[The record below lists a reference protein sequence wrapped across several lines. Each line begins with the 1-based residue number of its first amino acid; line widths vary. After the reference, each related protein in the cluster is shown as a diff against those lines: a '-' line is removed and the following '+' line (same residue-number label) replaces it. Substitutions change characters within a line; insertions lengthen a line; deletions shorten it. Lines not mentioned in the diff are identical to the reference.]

1 MSVTRAD
8 VEAILVLSTM
18 LPNKTADELLK
29 LLEDFYGSEFD
40 KPYIDLYSCLSR
52 YVGYLAYTGQVDL

>member
-1 MSVTRAD
+1 MLKKTD
-8 VEAILVLSTM
+8 VEAILVLSTI
-18 LPNKTADELLK
+18 LPDRSADELLK
-29 LLEDFYGSEFD
+29 ILEGFYGSEFD

>member
-1 MSVTRAD
+1 MLKKTD

-29 LLEDFYGSEFD
+29 LLQSFYGSEFD

-52 YVGYLAYTGQVDL
+52 YVGYLLYTGQEKL